1 MPTSQFKCLVCETGD
16 LEAIEGYAEL
26 PRVTSDCKPWS
37 AGGALVCCEACGA
50 VQKLPDD
57 KWLGEIARIYNA
69 YQIYDLSY
77 GAEQVIFSEAGVAAP
92 RSRALVDFIAQNAGT
107 AKESK
112 KPGKLIDIGCGNGSA
127 LKNLS
132 AALPEWKLYGSELSD
147 SARAGLERLPNFV
160 ELYTR
165 PASEIAERFDIVT
178 MIHALEHMP
187 APLAALRDAAHLL
200 TEGGRLFIEIP
211 NVLTSPFDALIADHL
226 LHFSPA
232 HLQYL
237 ASRAGLAVSVL
248 RNDLLPKEIT
258 CLAARGVAIVQ
269 RPTPDEMR
277 ETIQDNIAWLA
288 AVLAEARKAATS
300 ARSFGLF
307 GTSISGMWLYGALR
321 DKVSFFVDEDE
332 SRIGNSF
339 EGIPILAPSQAP
351 PGSTVFVPL
360 SPDVASRVAAR
371 HGRARARYVE
381 PPAWRQRVTSHL

>member
-1 MPTSQFKCLVCETGD
+1 MPTSQFKCLVCETGR
-16 LEAIEGYAEL
+16 LEAIEGYPEL
-26 PRVTSDCKPWS
+26 PRVTSDCKPWP
-37 AGGALVCCEACGA
+37 AGGALACCEACGA

-69 YQIYDLSY
+69 YQIYGLSD

-92 RSRALVDFIAQNAGT
+92 RSRALVDFIAGNAGT
-107 AKESK
+107 ASA
-112 KPGKLIDIGCGNGSA
+112 GKLIDIGCGNGSA

-132 AALPEWKLYGSELSD
+132 AALPDWKLYGSELSD

-178 MIHALEHMP
+178 MIHALEHMQH
-187 APLAALRDAAHLL
+187 PLAALRDATRLF

-211 NVLTSPFDALIADHL
+211 NVLTSPFDVLIADHL

-232 HLQYL
+232 HLKYL
-237 ASRAGLAVSVL
+237 ASRAGLAVSIL
-248 RNDLLPKEIT
+248 RDDLLPKEIT
-258 CLAARGVAIVQ
+258 CLAARGEAIVQ
-269 RPTPDEMR
+269 RPKPAATR
-277 ETIQDNIAWLA
+277 EIVRANITWLA
-288 AVLAEARKAATS
+288 AVLAEARKAATK

-307 GTSISGMWLYGALR
+307 GTSISGMWLHGALR
-321 DKVSFFVDEDE
+321 EKVSFFVDEDE
-332 SRIGNSF
+332 SRVGNCF

-360 SPDVASRVAAR
+360 APEVASRIATR
-371 HGRARARYVE
+371 HGGARVSYIE
-381 PPAWRQRVTSHL
+381 PPARRQRATSPL